1 MKNKSNRFKD
11 VLLLIVFGELL
22 YWGLNNYKFLG
33 ETLGGLWSLLLPF
46 IVGLCIAFIL
56 NVPMKALERLI
67 FI

>member
-33 ETLGGLWSLLLPF
+33 ETLGGLWSLL
-46 IVGLCIAFIL
+46 
-56 NVPMKALERLI
+56 
-67 FI
+67 